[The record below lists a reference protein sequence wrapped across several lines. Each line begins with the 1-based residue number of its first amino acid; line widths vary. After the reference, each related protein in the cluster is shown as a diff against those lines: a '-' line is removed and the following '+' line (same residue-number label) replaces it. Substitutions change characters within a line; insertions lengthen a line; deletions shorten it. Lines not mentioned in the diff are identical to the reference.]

1 MFVLSEHSYICT
13 EASYMI
19 FGFHGGKLF
28 WVVMLS
34 QSRKNLTCIYVQ
46 GLVLWPWYMLAVKKK
61 TTLLQLWSFH

>member
-1 MFVLSEHSYICT
+1 
-13 EASYMI
+13 MI

-46 GLVLWPWYMLAVKKK
+46 GLVL
-61 TTLLQLWSFH
+61 